1 MGSEISLFPSP
12 RRNERRRVTV
22 LVLAAASGQ
31 RRGQQKAEVL
41 EVIRG
46 NIVLKKAQKS
56 RLGCY
61 AATSPQSLVGS
72 NLLVAEKARRA
83 EQEEEEE
90 EEGEGLRNEVRSVLT
105 VERGLYGQK
114 TAGSSR
120 ATSAY
125 HLL

>member
-90 EEGEGLRNEVRSVLT
+90 GEGLRNEVRSVLT